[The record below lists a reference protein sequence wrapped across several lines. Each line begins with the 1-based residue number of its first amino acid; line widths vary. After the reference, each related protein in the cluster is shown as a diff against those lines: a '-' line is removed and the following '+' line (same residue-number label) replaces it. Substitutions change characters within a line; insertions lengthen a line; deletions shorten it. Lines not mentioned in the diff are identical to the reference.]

1 MNMRNATCVRT
12 QTSKDPT
19 RVALLFISY
28 SMPWTKVTRPRL
40 LMDFTL
46 RCVRI
51 FPGVNSRAELV
62 TLAPGLHPERRF
74 APLARGL

>member
-28 SMPWTKVTRPRL
+28 SMPERQPCFYNTQNNEFYVIQAVPKNPQSIENNL
-40 LMDFTL
+40 LLEFQ
-46 RCVRI
+46 C
-51 FPGVNSRAELV
+51 
-62 TLAPGLHPERRF
+62 LALS
-74 APLARGL
+74 